1 MRSEIKRLLGEEAG
15 ADQEDQSVE
24 EGETEENHDRPAY
37 TLLIIKEYF
46 RDKYNFIVD
55 FLI

>member
-1 MRSEIKRLLGEEAG
+1 METLRLLGGEAG
-15 ADQEDQSVE
+15 ADQVDQSVE
-24 EGETEENHDRPAY
+24 EGETEENQDRPAY

>member
-24 EGETEENHDRPAY
+24 EGETEENQDRPGF
-37 TLLIIKEYF
+37 TLLIIK
-46 RDKYNFIVD
+46 
-55 FLI
+55 

>member
-15 ADQEDQSVE
+15 ADQENQSV
-24 EGETEENHDRPAY
+24 ETEENQDWPGF